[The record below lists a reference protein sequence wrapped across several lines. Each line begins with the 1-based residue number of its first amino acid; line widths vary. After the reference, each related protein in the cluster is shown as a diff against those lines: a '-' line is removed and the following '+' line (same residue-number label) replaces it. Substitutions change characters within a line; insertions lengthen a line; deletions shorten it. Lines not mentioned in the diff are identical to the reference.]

1 MYNYQQLIAMGAS
14 PQEAA
19 RYAATMTP
27 GGGMA
32 YARNLPTPVTPF
44 IGRPTMP
51 MGVSMPSNPNVPDIM
66 GPAVPSM
73 GMEMGQAP
81 LAGEADLVAMGPM
94 ADMAGV
100 ANALAMGA
108 EFLEEPEMP
117 AYPEAL
123 PVDRNIQAAP
133 LQPLYTMP
141 AGLLERISGYRNN
154 LGLL

>member
-19 RYAATMTP
+19 RYAGTMTP
-27 GGGMA
+27 GGGMT
-32 YARNLPTPVTPF
+32 YARNLPMPVTPF
-44 IGRPTMP
+44 IGRPTIP
-51 MGVSMPSNPNVPDIM
+51 MGVSMPSNPNVPDM
-66 GPAVPSM
+66 GAAVPSM

-94 ADMAGV
+94 ADMDGV
-100 ANALAMGA
+100 AKALTMGA
-108 EFLEEPEMP
+108 EFMQEPEMP
-117 AYPEAL
+117 DYPQAL

-133 LQPLYTMP
+133 LQPLYAMP